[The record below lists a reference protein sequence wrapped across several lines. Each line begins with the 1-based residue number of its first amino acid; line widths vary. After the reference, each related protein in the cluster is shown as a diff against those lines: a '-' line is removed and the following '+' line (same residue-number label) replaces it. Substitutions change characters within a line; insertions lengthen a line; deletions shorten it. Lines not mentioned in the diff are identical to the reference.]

1 MTGQVTIFWFR
12 RDLRLEDNCGL
23 YHALREAWPVRPVF
37 IFDTDIL
44 GSLRSR
50 HHARVEFIHAEI
62 SRLQDE
68 LRQRGTSMDV
78 RTGKPLEV
86 WKTLCADYAIRT
98 VWANRDYEPYAGTRD
113 REVSEYLESKG
124 IPFRTVKDHTIF
136 EENEVLKKD
145 GAPYL
150 VYSPYSKAWKK
161 KLAGKHLE
169 PYPSETQANWLKI
182 GIKPFPGLQQLGFE
196 PAGIEFP
203 PRVPDESIIRN
214 YHETRDI
221 PSIQG
226 TTRMGVHL
234 RFGTVSIRRLAA
246 MAVRYNEKY
255 LNELIWRDF
264 YQAILRHFPKVATRN
279 FDARYDGIEWRNN
292 REEFEKWCSGMTGYP
307 LVDAGMRELNHTGY
321 MHNRLRMITA
331 SFLTKHL
338 LIDWRWGESYFAEKL
353 LDYELASNNG
363 GWQWAAGTGVDAAP
377 YFRIFN
383 PYAQA
388 DKFDRDGKYIR
399 RWVPEYD
406 TPDYPAPMVEHK
418 AARERALKVYRH
430 ALAQNLS
437 APVTSGLR

>member
-1 MTGQVTIFWFR
+1 MTDKITIFWFR

-23 YHALREAWPVRPVF
+23 YHAHREDCPVQPVF
-37 IFDTDIL
+37 IFDSDIL
-44 GSLRSR
+44 EGLENKK
-50 HHARVEFIHAEI
+50 HARVEFIHNELT
-62 SRLQDE
+62 RLQDQ
-68 LRQRGTSMDV
+68 LRQRGTCLDV

-86 WKTLCADYAIRT
+86 WKTLCADYAVLA

-113 REVSEYLESKG
+113 RGISEYLEGKG

-136 EENEVLKKD
+136 EENEILKKD

-150 VYSPYSKAWKK
+150 VYTPYSKAWKK

-169 PYPSETQANWLKI
+169 PYPSETQTNWLKI
-182 GIKPFPGLQQLGFE
+182 GIKPFPVLQQLGFE

-203 PRVPDESIIRN
+203 PREPDESIIRN
-214 YHETRDI
+214 YHATRDI

-292 REEFEKWCSGMTGYP
+292 REEFEQWCSGMTGYP

-383 PYAQA
+383 PYVQA
-388 DKFDRDGKYIR
+388 DKFDRDRKYIR

-406 TPDYPAPMVEHK
+406 TPEYPPPMIEHK
-418 AARERALKVYRH
+418 TARARALTVYRK
-430 ALAQNLS
+430 AIK
-437 APVTSGLR
+437 TR

>member
-1 MTGQVTIFWFR
+1 MTDKITIFWFR

-23 YHALREAWPVRPVF
+23 YYAHREDCPVQPVF
-37 IFDTDIL
+37 IFDSDIL
-44 GSLRSR
+44 DGIENKK
-50 HHARVEFIHAEI
+50 HARVEFIHNELT
-62 SRLQDE
+62 RLQDE
-68 LRQRGTSMDV
+68 LRQQGTSLDV

-86 WKTLCADYAIRT
+86 WKTLCAEYAVHA

-113 REVSEYLESKG
+113 REVSEYLNGKG
-124 IPFRTVKDHTIF
+124 IPFRTVKDQTIF
-136 EENEVLKKD
+136 EENDILKKD

-150 VYSPYSKAWKK
+150 VYTPYSKTWKK
-161 KLAGKHLE
+161 KLDDKHLE
-169 PYPSETQANWLKI
+169 PYPSETQTNWLKT
-182 GIKPFPGLQQLGFE
+182 GIKAFPGLQQLGFE

-203 PRVPDESIIRN
+203 SREPDASIIRN
-214 YHETRDI
+214 YHGTRDI

-246 MAVRYNEKY
+246 MAVSYNEKY

-264 YQAILRHFPKVATRN
+264 YQVILQHFPKVVNQN

-292 REEFEKWCSGMTGYP
+292 REEFDRWCAGMTGYP

-363 GWQWAAGTGVDAAP
+363 GWQWAAGTGTDAAP
-377 YFRIFN
+377 YFRVFN
-383 PYAQA
+383 PHTQA
-388 DKFDRDGKYIR
+388 DRFDKDRNYIR

-406 TPDYPAPMVEHK
+406 TPDYPAPMIEHK
-418 AARERALKVYRH
+418 TGRARALTVYRK
-430 ALAQNLS
+430 AIKSQVNK
-437 APVTSGLR
+437 SGSE